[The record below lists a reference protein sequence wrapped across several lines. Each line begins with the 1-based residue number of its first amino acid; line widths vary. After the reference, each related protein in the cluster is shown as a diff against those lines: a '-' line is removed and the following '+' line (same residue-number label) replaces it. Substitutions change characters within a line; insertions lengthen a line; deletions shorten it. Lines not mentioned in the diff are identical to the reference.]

1 MDQGDLGR
9 NVICVKWGDKFSSD
23 DVNRLYRMVKR
34 NVSLPF
40 TFYCM
45 TEDPSGID
53 PDVNIIPLN
62 LKLDLRAWW
71 WKICL
76 FENNIVPGDVN
87 VYFDLDVVIQNNI
100 DHFFNVGNKIKII
113 DHSEKDGLY
122 PISGDHGSVTYY
134 NSSILAW
141 KNNTAS
147 DIFSLFFVNSALYR
161 KVYVGLDRFLF
172 NEISNNRFVAW
183 EDNDYYFR
191 TKQGQDII
199 PNDKIPHSWGS
210 IAAYFYPEKNVCVF
224 NQSHEPK
231 FYKGYE
237 DYFL

>member
-1 MDQGDLGR
+1 MDQGALGR

-23 DVNRLYRMVKR
+23 HVNRLHRMVRK

-53 PDVNIIPLN
+53 PDVNIVPLN
-62 LKLDLRAWW
+62 LELELHAWW

-76 FENNIVPGDVN
+76 FENNIVPGNVN
-87 VYFDLDVVIQNNI
+87 VYFDLDVVIQNNV
-100 DHFFNVGNKIKII
+100 DDFFNVGNRMKII
-113 DHSEKDGLY
+113 DHSLD
-122 PISGDHGSVTYY
+122 DMWFDAGSFYHY

-141 KNNTAS
+141 KNNTMHSIYAQ
-147 DIFSLFFVNSALYR
+147 FFCNSILY
-161 KVYVGLDRFLF
+161 KNLYVGLDRFLS
-172 NEISNNRFVAW
+172 NEISNNKFEPW
-183 EDNDYYFR
+183 EENDYYFR
-191 TKQGQDII
+191 IKQ
-199 PNDKIPHSWGS
+199 NGS
-210 IAAYFYPEKNVCVF
+210 INPTEKVSSVGGSFAAWHLPQRKVCIF
-224 NQSHEPK
+224 NQAHEPK